1 MRQILAFGLIAAFPF
16 AAPALAESVASPP
29 AEVAPEPAAAPFAI
43 DVAGLAEGARVPE
56 EMVFN
61 GFGCSGG
68 DVSPKVSWSGAPEGT
83 KSFALVMYDPDAPT
97 ISGFWHWAVL
107 DIPASA
113 TEIAQGAGGPESGAL
128 PEGARQGYTDFGPF
142 AYGGPCPPVGHGL
155 HRYQFTIH
163 ALDVEKLPEFAG
175 TTGGLTG
182 ALVNGATIATA
193 RRTLTYSRE

>member
-1 MRQILAFGLIAAFPF
+1 MRRAPLAFLSALF
-16 AAPALAESVASPP
+16 AASALT
-29 AEVAPEPAAAPFAI
+29 PAAAQEAAPFTLE
-43 DVAGLAEGARVPE
+43 VGGLEEGARIPE
-56 EMVFN
+56 EMVYG

-68 DVSPKVSWSGAPEGT
+68 DVSPEISWSGAPEGT
-83 KSFALVMYDPDAPT
+83 QSFALVMYDPDAPT

-113 TEIAQGAGGPESGAL
+113 TGLAQGAGAPDGEGL

-155 HRYQFTIH
+155 HRYQFTLH
-163 ALDVEKLPEFAG
+163 ALSVEKLPEIAG

-182 ALVNGATIATA
+182 AMINGHSLASA
-193 RRTLTYSRE
+193 RRTLTYSR

>member
-1 MRQILAFGLIAAFPF
+1 MRRPPLAFLSALLASSSAF
-16 AAPALAESVASPP
+16 AQE
-29 AEVAPEPAAAPFAI
+29 AAPFTLE
-43 DVAGLAEGARVPE
+43 VGGLAEGARVPE
-56 EMVFN
+56 EMVFD

-68 DVSPKVSWSGAPEGT
+68 NVSPEVSWSGAPEGT

-113 TEIAQGAGGPESGAL
+113 TGLEQGAGGPESGAL

-155 HRYQFTIH
+155 HRYQFTLY
-163 ALDVEKLPEFAG
+163 ALSVGKLPDLAG
-175 TTGGLTG
+175 ATGGLTG
-182 ALVNGATIATA
+182 AMVEGHSLGSV
-193 RRTLTYSRE
+193 RRTLTYSR